1 MLFIE
6 TIKNDYSFIKIKK
19 QMKYCIRLML
29 IFTIKY
35 QFMKKIST
43 LFIATIC
50 AAILT
55 NAAFGASIVI
65 VPETTTPATDVTA
78 TTEGIFTNPESP
90 LPDAITLK
98 SAVDDFK
105 SLSRAERRDRI
116 KEAKVAF
123 KEFKK
128 EKKAGKAEDSS
139 NRLLEIIV
147 TILLPPVGV
156 LIHQGKV
163 DGKFW
168 IDLILTLLFYI
179 PGLIYG
185 LIVVLGD

>member
-1 MLFIE
+1 
-6 TIKNDYSFIKIKK
+6 
-19 QMKYCIRLML
+19 
-29 IFTIKY
+29 
-35 QFMKKIST
+35 MKKIFT
-43 LFIATIC
+43 LFIATTC
-50 AAILT
+50 AAILAS
-55 NAAFGASIVI
+55 AAFGASIVI
-65 VPETTTPATDVTA
+65 VPETTTPTTDVTA
-78 TTEGIFTNPESP
+78 PTEGIFTNPESP

-105 SLSRAERRDRI
+105 NLTRAERRDRI

-128 EKKAGKAEDSS
+128 EKREGKAEGSS

-156 LIHQGKV
+156 LIHEGRV
-163 DGKFW
+163 DSKFW
-168 IDLILTLLFYI
+168 IDLLLWLLFYI

>member
-1 MLFIE
+1 
-6 TIKNDYSFIKIKK
+6 
-19 QMKYCIRLML
+19 
-29 IFTIKY
+29 
-35 QFMKKIST
+35 MKKIST
-43 LFIATIC
+43 LFIATTC

-55 NAAFGASIVI
+55 SAAFGATIVI
-65 VPETTTPATDVTA
+65 VPESTTPATDVT

-90 LPDAITLK
+90 LPDAITFK

-105 SLSRAERRDRI
+105 NLSKADRKDRI
-116 KEAKVAF
+116 KEAKAAF

-128 EKKAGKAEDSS
+128 EKKAGAESSS

-156 LIHQGKV
+156 LIHEGKI
-163 DGKFW
+163 DSKFW
-168 IDLILTLLFYI
+168 IDLLLTLLFYL
-179 PGLIYG
+179 PGLVYG

>member
-1 MLFIE
+1 
-6 TIKNDYSFIKIKK
+6 
-19 QMKYCIRLML
+19 
-29 IFTIKY
+29 
-35 QFMKKIST
+35 MKKIST
-43 LFIATIC
+43 LFIATTC

-55 NAAFGASIVI
+55 SAAFGASIVI

-105 SLSRAERRDRI
+105 NLTRAERKDRI
-116 KEAKVAF
+116 KEAKAAF

-128 EKKAGKAEDSS
+128 EKREGKGDASTS
-139 NRLLEIIV
+139 TLLEVIL
-147 TILLPPVGV
+147 TILIPPVGV
-156 LIHQGKV
+156 LVHEGGINN
-163 DGKFW
+163 KFW
-168 IDLILTLLFYI
+168 IDLILTLLFYV

>member
-1 MLFIE
+1 
-6 TIKNDYSFIKIKK
+6 
-19 QMKYCIRLML
+19 
-29 IFTIKY
+29 
-35 QFMKKIST
+35 MKKIFT
-43 LFIATIC
+43 LFIATTC

-55 NAAFGASIVI
+55 DAAFGASIVI
-65 VPETTTPATDVTA
+65 LPTTTPTTDVTA

-105 SLSRAERRDRI
+105 SLSRAERKDRI
-116 KEAKVAF
+116 KEAKAAF

-128 EKKAGKAEDSS
+128 EKKAGKAEGSS

-156 LIHQGKV
+156 LIHE
-163 DGKFW
+163 
-168 IDLILTLLFYI
+168 
-179 PGLIYG
+179 
-185 LIVVLGD
+185 